1 LTILLAPA
9 GLVALKAEMGRR
21 WPMMGLLE
29 MLKEA
34 DLRIGF
40 TDAFRTVTDHENLPR
55 NVLQQRLLLCLNGLG
70 TNTGLKRMASGQDGV
85 TYKDLLYVRRRFIT
99 ARGPA
104 RSHHHGG
111 ERDAARP
118 PPGHLG
124 RRHHGVCGRQ
134 QAVRRLGPEPD
145 DRVARPLRRA
155 GRDGVAAE

>member
-55 NVLQQRLLLCLNGLG
+55 NVLQQRLLLCL
-70 TNTGLKRMASGQDGV
+70 TQVGQ
-85 TYKDLLYVRRRFIT
+85 
-99 ARGPA
+99 
-104 RSHHHGG
+104 
-111 ERDAARP
+111 
-118 PPGHLG
+118 
-124 RRHHGVCGRQ
+124 
-134 QAVRRLGPEPD
+134 
-145 DRVARPLRRA
+145 
-155 GRDGVAAE
+155 